1 MLNEKRVVEI
11 YEPQM
16 GSVGAGYLIG
26 EYAVLTARHVVQG
39 ALPDGGPLAPPP
51 LENQDEGL
59 EGLVRDHPHC
69 RIRQLHRGGQAAF
82 EDAVVAWWSPQ
93 FDVALL
99 IVTDIADRSYSRGRR
114 SSEFDDFDIMWA
126 DVAGTDPV
134 EVTAVGFPDSDV
146 DGRVRESRQI
156 KGFVTP
162 LSGVKSD
169 RWVVQIEGGARP
181 ARPSG
186 GSVWAGMSGAALFA
200 DGLFIGIIESDNA
213 PGHPE
218 GRELWALPARS
229 FADDPHLMAWVR
241 LRAKAWHR
249 SPADPGDT
257 QRMLR
262 QVVDANQR
270 LPVLDD
276 ASTSKIAQALAA
288 LQHARDDRTVTR
300 RAVGRVLAM
309 MLGKGVLHADLDH
322 EKWDIVFS
330 SLRELRTSLEDACT
344 ELVVTG
350 PEPVRAAVDAMLTT
364 VRCYLGRYEAS
375 FDRHDAEATGTWMQR
390 QDSWPGLP
398 RASLE
403 LLALRETLDALI
415 YPLKQYADN
424 GETDAARFTPA
435 QPYAPSPADRFLC
448 RPPGAAAS
456 GTPLVSMTVLATAL
470 ESEPRSLRMAALE
483 EIAQRAEQGDIP
495 STRVLLD
502 LMSHQDDVLRTR
514 AKSMLP
520 RLPPKAAE
528 ARHVPLLIAVYDDP
542 WTWAHEWDRDWDRE
556 SAFVKDSW
564 SSRSD
569 WDVQV
574 CAAVLRLLAPWRAEP
589 DVAAVFTH
597 AAAHKRWFTVRDDRC
612 AP

>member
-11 YEPQM
+11 YEPQT

-26 EYAVLTARHVVQG
+26 KYAVLTARHVVQG
-39 ALPDGGPLAPPP
+39 ALPDHGPLAPPP
-51 LENQDEGL
+51 LENQAEGL
-59 EGLVRDHPHC
+59 EGLVRGHPHC
-69 RIRQLHRGGQAAF
+69 RIRQLHRGGQATF

-99 IVTDIADRSYSRGRR
+99 IVTDITGWHGSR
-114 SSEFDDFDIMWA
+114 EFDDFDIMWA
-126 DVAGTDPV
+126 DVSGTGPV

-181 ARPSG
+181 ARPGG

-200 DGLFIGIIESDNA
+200 DGLFIGIIESDKA

-218 GRELWALPARS
+218 GRELWALPARA

-249 SPADPGDT
+249 SPADPGDS

-262 QVVDANQR
+262 QIVDANQR

-276 ASTSKIAQALAA
+276 ASTSKIAQALTA
-288 LQHARDDRTVTR
+288 LQHTREDRTVTR

-309 MLGKGVLHADLDH
+309 MLGKGVLHAHLDH
-322 EKWDIVFS
+322 EKWGIVFP
-330 SLRELRTSLEDACT
+330 SLRELRTGLEDAYT

-350 PEPVRAAVDAMLTT
+350 PEPARAAVDAMLTT
-364 VRCYLGRYEAS
+364 VRGYLGRHEAS
-375 FDRHDAEATGTWMQR
+375 FNRHEAEAAGTWMQV

-403 LLALRETLDALI
+403 LLAMRETLDALI

-424 GETDAARFTPA
+424 GETDAARFTSS
-435 QPYAPSPADRFLC
+435 QPYAMSPASRFLY
-448 RPPGAAAS
+448 RSPGGAAS
-456 GTPLVSMTVLATAL
+456 GAPLVSMTVLATAL
-470 ESEPRSLRMAALE
+470 ESELRSLRMAALE

-495 STRVLLD
+495 AGRVLLD

-528 ARHVPLLIAVYDDP
+528 ARHVPLLIAVYEDP
-542 WTWAHEWDRDWDRE
+542 SAWAHEWDHDWELE
-556 SAFVKDSW
+556 SAFVKESW
-564 SSRSD
+564 SFRHD
-569 WDVQV
+569 WDVQA
-574 CAAVLRLLAPWRAEP
+574 CASVLRLLAPWKAEP

-597 AAAHKRWFTVRDDRC
+597 AAAREWWFRVLDDRR